1 MQNRECNVFE
11 RTRDTE
17 QRIYEPG
24 ECLWVPPGVADH
36 VYYAFSR
43 HVDKRYFQSKDTCS
57 FSEFTDWTA
66 YVWEPAILEIP
77 SKPNG
82 IFKAFDE
89 VPPGFLHEL
98 KIPIQ
103 TVFFASYYPV
113 VVEGKGGGGG
123 GW

>member
-1 MQNRECNVFE
+1 MDN
-11 RTRDTE
+11 
-17 QRIYEPG
+17 
-24 ECLWVPPGVADH
+24 
-36 VYYAFSR
+36 
-43 HVDKRYFQSKDTCS
+43 RYFQSKDTCS

-113 VVEGKGGGGG
+113 VVEGKGGGWLINMPVKKFVVNCSHIIGKRGKFGG
-123 GW
+123 HS